1 MDRDSERDGGD
12 ARRCMVYCTGAL
24 LLLSGTPG
32 FLLCSVVSFYSGER
46 ERVGQ
51 YQSERGKGVVLP
63 IVGHLGTV
71 QLV

>member
-1 MDRDSERDGGD
+1 V
-12 ARRCMVYCTGAL
+12 ARAGAWCTVRAPCFFCLAL
-24 LLLSGTPG
+24 PV